1 LLALLNEDVDFEM
14 DLNKPGDDEGL
25 LVFRCGVSCKAKLL
39 GGTSLV
45 NTHFSLSSSCV
56 YLFINNLPALVR
68 KEAKSLAFI
77 RGLFEI
83 GGFKEEVLLLL
94 SKFNDK
100 GDALNEF
107 PLEEGVLLNEGE
119 EDAKADDDD
128 DDDDEG
134 ANCVKSDNEV
144 VLSLTELRL
153 APPVAPNNPLFKLLL
168 LCNPIFNS

>member
-1 LLALLNEDVDFEM
+1 MCEAKIDQKSHGANWKETVLEAPEGGGDGEDPFNTDLVGRGDEGGEGEDFWGVVVVDVVALLLALLNEDVDFEM
-14 DLNKPGDDEGL
+14 DLNKPGDDVGL

-68 KEAKSLAFI
+68 KEARSLAFI

-100 GDALNEF
+100 GDALN
-107 PLEEGVLLNEGE
+107 
-119 EDAKADDDD
+119 
-128 DDDDEG
+128 
-134 ANCVKSDNEV
+134 
-144 VLSLTELRL
+144 
-153 APPVAPNNPLFKLLL
+153 
-168 LCNPIFNS
+168 